1 MEKKKEEEVS
11 QDFKIL
17 KEEYKSQNKELN
29 KILKELEL

>member
-11 QDFKIL
+11 QDFNIL
-17 KEEYKSQNKELN
+17 KEEYESQNKELN